1 MILPIYGIA
10 GCPYKKSKP
19 VRDDHYR
26 AFIRRFPC
34 VGCGT
39 ERRLRDAMHIGPH
52 GLGQKA
58 CDLQTAPGCRL
69 CHRELHRIGPRK
81 FQERR
86 KIEFPALIEM
96 FQRFY
101 SERHP
106 ERVQANEAQ
115 QAKQEAA

>member
-58 CDLQTAPGCRL
+58 CDLQTTPGCRQ
-69 CHRELHRIGPRK
+69 CHRELHKIGRPAFERK
-81 FQERR
+81 HKLDFAGLIAMFHSFYRLEYAKRADMLMGQE
-86 KIEFPALIEM
+86 KEVA
-96 FQRFY
+96 
-101 SERHP
+101 
-106 ERVQANEAQ
+106 
-115 QAKQEAA
+115 